1 MKECQGGAALR
12 KIIQGQTGN
21 KRTFSPRISSFYKY
35 IPNALTILRL
45 SGTPLCLW
53 VIAQGGLTTA
63 FWIFFAI
70 CLTDWL
76 DGYLARR
83 WNASSKLGQILD
95 PLADKCLLISLYLAL
110 GLWGFIPRWLA
121 GIVLIRDFLIL
132 AISSGIILS
141 QKLNISLAP
150 QFMGKMSTTLQMLF
164 IGLVLASGTPAPS
177 VPASG
182 IKSILMVFSLYSVAL
197 TTVLSGFS
205 YARVVFNAL
214 RKP

>member
-12 KIIQGQTGN
+12 KIIQEQTGN
-21 KRTFSPRISSFYKY
+21 KGAFSSRIPSFYKY
-35 IPNALTILRL
+35 IPNALTMLRL

-53 VIAQGGLTTA
+53 VIAQGGLTAA

-83 WNASSKLGQILD
+83 WNASSTLGQILD
-95 PLADKCLLISLYLAL
+95 PLADKFLLISLYLTL
-110 GLWGFIPRWLA
+110 GLWGFIPLWLA

-132 AISSGIILS
+132 AIGSGIILS
-141 QKLNISLAP
+141 RKLNISLVP
-150 QFMGKMSTTLQMLF
+150 QFMGKISTTLQMLF
-164 IGLVLASGTPAPS
+164 IGLVLVTGIPIPS

-182 IKSILMVFSLYSVAL
+182 IKSILMVSSLYSVAL
-197 TTVLSGFS
+197 TTILSGFS